1 MAKRCS
7 ERSHLNIT
15 HLVRLETLQLSR
27 MIITETRLRPECE
40 GLSVCRAVKRIASH
54 FLRDVINVALLE
66 EGHNPFVSM
75 LNCQYLFPHC
85 I

>member
-7 ERSHLNIT
+7 ERSHLNTT
-15 HLVRLETLQLSR
+15 HLVRLEALHQSR

-40 GLSVCRAVKRIASH
+40 GLSVCRAVKNIARH
-54 FLRDVINVALLE
+54 FLRDVINVSLLE

-75 LNCQYLFPHC
+75 INCQYLFPHC